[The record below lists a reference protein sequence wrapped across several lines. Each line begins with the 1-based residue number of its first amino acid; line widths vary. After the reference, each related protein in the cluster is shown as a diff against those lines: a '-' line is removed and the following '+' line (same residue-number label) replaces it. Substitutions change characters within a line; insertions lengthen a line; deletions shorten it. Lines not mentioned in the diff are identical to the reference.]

1 MEEGSM
7 SIDSQARY
15 TKSHEWVRAD
25 GAFYA
30 YGITDH
36 AQNELSDIVF
46 VDLPEVGASFAA
58 GDTIGV
64 VESVKAA
71 SDLYMPVA
79 GEVSEVNTGLVDTP
93 DAINTDPYG
102 AGWIIKFKIA
112 DASSLDE
119 LLTAEDYATLIG
131 E

>member
-1 MEEGSM
+1 MR
-7 SIDSQARY
+7 IDPNARY
-15 TKSHEWVRAD
+15 TKSHEWIRQD
-25 GAFYA
+25 GGEFV

-46 VDLPEVGASFAA
+46 VDLPSVGECFTA
-58 GDTIGV
+58 GDTVGV

-79 GEVSEVNTGLVDTP
+79 GEVIAVNDGLADAPEEVNQ
-93 DAINTDPYG
+93 DPYG
-102 AGWIIKFKIA
+102 KGWIFRFKITDPA
-112 DASSLDE
+112 E
-119 LLTAEDYATLIG
+119 LARLLPAEDYARLYG

>member
-1 MEEGSM
+1 M
-7 SIDSQARY
+7 SIDPKARY
-15 TKSHEWVRAD
+15 TKSHEWVRPEGD
-25 GAFYA
+25 VFA

-46 VDLPEVGASFAA
+46 VDLPAVGATFGL

-71 SDLYMPVA
+71 SDLYLPVA
-79 GEVSEVNTGLVDTP
+79 GEIVEVNEALAGTP
-93 DAINTDPYG
+93 EAINSDPYG
-102 AGWIIKFKIA
+102 AGWIVKFKMA
-112 DASSLDE
+112 DAAGWDG
-119 LLTAEDYATLIG
+119 LLPAADYATLIG